1 MIKFIKVFILIILV
15 AHFKTQAQTWEFGLT
30 GGGMGYMGDL
40 NQNNPL
46 ALNHPAFGF
55 NLKRNFDSYWSLK
68 LAALRGKISDDESAS
83 KYQQEINRNLSFYS
97 PITEGSLTVEFNFFD
112 YGFEYLQKRF
122 TPFLFAGVAITG
134 FNPKTEYNGN
144 TYELKY
150 YYTEGQ
156 TEYKTIAYSLPFGA
170 GVKYNFGRYFNVIGE
185 IGYRNTN
192 TDYLDDVS
200 GVYADPSQ
208 LQGNTNENTALRI
221 ALADRSVNKIG
232 TPGTQR
238 GDFRKKD
245 SYVFV
250 GITLSYTF
258 VSQKCAF

>member
-1 MIKFIKVFILIILV
+1 MTHSIKVFISIMLV
-15 AHFKTQAQTWEFGLT
+15 STLNSYAQTWEVGVT
-30 GGGMGYMGDL
+30 GGALGYMGDL
-40 NQNNPL
+40 NQNN
-46 ALNHPAFGF
+46 AFKLNHPALG
-55 NLKRNFDSYWSLK
+55 LSVKRNFDSYWSLK
-68 LAALRGKISDDESAS
+68 LSALQGKISADESKS
-83 KYQQEINRNLSFYS
+83 KYQQEIDRNLSFFS
-97 PITEGSLTVEFNFFD
+97 PITEGGLMVEFNFFD

-122 TPFLFAGVAITG
+122 TPYLFTGITLTA
-134 FNPKTEYNGN
+134 FNPKTIYQGS

-156 TEYKTIAYSLPFGA
+156 EDYKTIAYSVPFGA
-170 GVKYNFGRYFNVIGE
+170 GVKYNFGRYFNISGE

-200 GVYADPSQ
+200 GLYPTAAE
-208 LQGNTNENTALRI
+208 LQDVTPQKTDLRI
-221 ALADRSVNKIG
+221 ALSDRSVNKIG
-232 TPGTQR
+232 VPGTQR